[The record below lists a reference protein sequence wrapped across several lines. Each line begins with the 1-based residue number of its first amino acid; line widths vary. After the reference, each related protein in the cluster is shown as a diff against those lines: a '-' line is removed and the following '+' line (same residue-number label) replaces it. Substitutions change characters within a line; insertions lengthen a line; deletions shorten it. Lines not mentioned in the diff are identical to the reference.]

1 MINRI
6 VLVGRLVADPE
17 VRYTQNGIAWCNFRI
32 AVDRP
37 FRNANG
43 EKQTDFITVVAWRKL
58 AELMGQ
64 YMKKGRLIGVDGSLQ
79 MRKYQTKE
87 GENRTV
93 YEVSADSIQFLD
105 RGDSASGGGSFT
117 PPPLSDSDAP
127 PDYSGPPSGEPPSGG
142 PGEGDSE
149 LPF

>member
-6 VLVGRLVADPE
+6 ILVGRLVADPE
-17 VRYTQNGIAWCNFRI
+17 VRYTQSGIAVANFTI
-32 AVDRP
+32 AVERP
-37 FRNANG
+37 FRSASG
-43 EKQTDFITVVAWRKL
+43 EKQTDFIPIVAWRKL

-93 YEVSADSIQFLD
+93 YEVLADSIQFLD
-105 RGDSASGGGSFT
+105 RGDSPGAGGVGA
-117 PPPLSDSDAP
+117 PPPPSDTDAP
-127 PDYSGPPSGEPPSGG
+127 PDYSSLPPSGA
-142 PGEGDSE
+142 GEMDGE